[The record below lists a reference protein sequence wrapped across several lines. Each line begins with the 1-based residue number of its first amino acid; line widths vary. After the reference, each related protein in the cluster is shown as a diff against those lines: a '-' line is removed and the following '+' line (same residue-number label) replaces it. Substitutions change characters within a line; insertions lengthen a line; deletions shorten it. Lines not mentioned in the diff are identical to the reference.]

1 MRCSKAVQQLQL
13 YLDHQLPLDSMRTL
27 ETHLSLCSACQEEL
41 RLLEEVTQA
50 LRGIPP
56 VAEPPDL
63 TATIMHRVALT
74 PRRKEEHSYILLR
87 PSLVEVLVA
96 ICLATFTTLGI
107 ILEQPP
113 LRAVLPFGD
122 GYETLSQTFT
132 HLLINVSSSTFI
144 VALWVIG
151 AILGVCITL
160 VLAGHEMRA
169 EWWRAMLERLPVW

>member
-1 MRCSKAVQQLQL
+1 MRCSKAIQQLQL

-27 ETHLSLCSACQEEL
+27 EAHLSHCRTCQEEL

-50 LRGIPP
+50 LRGFPP

-87 PSLVEVLVA
+87 LSLLEILVA
-96 ICLATFTTLGI
+96 ICLATLTTLGI

-113 LRAVLPFGD
+113 LRAVLPFGN

-132 HLLINVSSSTFI
+132 HLLMNVSSTFI

-169 EWWRAMLERLPVW
+169 VWWRAMLERLPVW

>member
-1 MRCSKAVQQLQL
+1 MRCSKAIQQLQL
-13 YLDHQLPLDSMRTL
+13 YLDHQLPLDSMRIL
-27 ETHLSLCSACQEEL
+27 EAHLAQCRTCQEEL
-41 RLLEEVTQA
+41 RLLEAVTQG

-56 VAEPPDL
+56 VAEPADL
-63 TATIMHRVALT
+63 TATIMRRVALT
-74 PRRKEEHSYILLR
+74 PRRKEEHWYTLLR
-87 PSLVEVLVA
+87 LSLLEILVA
-96 ICLATFTTLGI
+96 ICLATLTTLGI

-122 GYETLSQTFT
+122 GYQALSQTFT
-132 HLLINVSSSTFI
+132 HLLMNVSSTFI

-169 EWWRAMLERLPVW
+169 QWWRAMLERLPVW